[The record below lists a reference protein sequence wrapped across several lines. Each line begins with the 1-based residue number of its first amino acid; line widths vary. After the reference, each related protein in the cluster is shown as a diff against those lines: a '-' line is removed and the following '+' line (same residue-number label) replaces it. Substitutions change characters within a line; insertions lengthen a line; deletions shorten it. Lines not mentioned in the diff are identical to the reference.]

1 MKRGSLAVAALMLG
15 GALACRSAGPSAQPA
30 APAAPPPDF
39 IASYIGQR
47 MILRHYATQQR
58 VAVTRQNLA
67 RPSGDCDVGVEVR
80 EASFGSGTA
89 TFKLEALGPASVPD
103 KAVAGTRAACGTISG
118 FLVSVSGF
126 VAGDAPEAMQAELA
140 KLLATPEAYLAARG
154 VPFGPPGPDP
164 QLAASQERNA
174 SFAERT
180 LARQVK
186 TWPRPLLRVEPYY
199 RDPGGRVHHEG
210 EVEFAGVVG
219 EDGRLRAPKLRTPL
233 SSAHEEHVLKALS
246 LWRYEPAQLPE
257 KPVAARIIGRCTF
270 RVY

>member
-1 MKRGSLAVAALMLG
+1 MAALMLG
-15 GALACRSAGPSAQPA
+15 AALACKSAGPSAKPV
-30 APAAPPPDF
+30 APAAPPPEF
-39 IASYIGQR
+39 IASYVGQR
-47 MILRHYATQQR
+47 LILRHYATQQR

-67 RPSGDCDVGVEVR
+67 RPPGDCDVGVEVR
-80 EASFGSGTA
+80 EASFEGGTA

-103 KAVAGTRAACGTISG
+103 KAVAGTRAGCGAMSG

-140 KLLATPEAYLAARG
+140 ALLATPEAYLAARG
-154 VPFGPPGPDP
+154 VPFDWPPGPDP
-164 QLAASQERNA
+164 QLAASQDSSA
-174 SFAERT
+174 SFDERT
-180 LARQVK
+180 LARQIK
-186 TWPRPLLRVEPYY
+186 TWPRPLLRVEPFY